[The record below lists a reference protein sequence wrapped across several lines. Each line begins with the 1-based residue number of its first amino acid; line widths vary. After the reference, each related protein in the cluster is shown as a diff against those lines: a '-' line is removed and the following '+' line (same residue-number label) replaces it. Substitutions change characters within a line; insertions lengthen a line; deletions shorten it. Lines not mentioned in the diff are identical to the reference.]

1 MFFHYDVKKTLMTA
15 LLQYPR
21 FYQPES
27 LSPIFF
33 QPVAI
38 LLLIQ
43 SQCSGTSYLC
53 AEILD
58 TNDNHRKA

>member
-1 MFFHYDVKKTLMTA
+1 MTA